1 MIPRDTYMS
10 TLLAFKD
17 KDAIKIVTG
26 IRRCGKSTLLDMFAG
41 KLLESGIPKEKLI
54 RLNFE
59 SMRYE
64 TIKDYRSLYEEVAGR
79 ITGPGKH
86 YIILDEVQMID
97 GWPRAVNSFRVDFD
111 VDIYITG
118 SNAYLLSSD
127 FATLLSGRYV
137 EIKMLP
143 LSFREYLDFNAFDPV
158 MSDDQK
164 FEFYLKYGGMPA
176 VAQYNFRAS
185 DINVALDGIYS
196 SVILRDVA
204 ERNKITDQTLLRKL
218 VLFLADNVGNL
229 TSPNRIG
236 NVLDR
241 EGDLNESKR
250 KKNPAGKTISA
261 YIEALEKAYVFY
273 GVNRYDLKG
282 KEYLKTQSKYYIVDT
297 GIRNMLLGYRDVDR
311 GHILENVV
319 YFEILRRGYDVAI
332 GRIRDNEVDFVAAKP
347 EGKIYY
353 QVAETLAGEK
363 TRDRELTPLRSIHD
377 GHEKVVLSMDRNFV
391 TSYDGI
397 RVINVV
403 DWLLSSY

>member
-1 MIPRDTYMS
+1 
-10 TLLAFKD
+10 
-17 KDAIKIVTG
+17 
-26 IRRCGKSTLLDMFAG
+26 
-41 KLLESGIPKEKLI
+41 
-54 RLNFE
+54 
-59 SMRYE
+59 
-64 TIKDYRSLYEEVAGR
+64 
-79 ITGPGKH
+79 
-86 YIILDEVQMID
+86 
-97 GWPRAVNSFRVDFD
+97 
-111 VDIYITG
+111 ITG

-143 LSFREYLDFNAFDPV
+143 LSFREYLDFNTFEPGT
-158 MSDDQK
+158 SDDQK
-164 FEFYLKYGGMPA
+164 FESYLKYGGMP
-176 VAQYNFRAS
+176 VVSRYNFRQR
-185 DINVALDGIYS
+185 DINAALDGIYS

-229 TSPNRIG
+229 TSPNKIG
-236 NVLDR
+236 NVLAR
-241 EGDLNESKR
+241 EGELNESKR
-250 KKNPAGKTISA
+250 KKNPAGKTISG

-273 GVNRYDLKG
+273 GVNRYDLRG

-297 GIRNMLLGYRDVDR
+297 GIRNMLLGYRDVNR

-332 GRIRDNEVDFVAAKP
+332 GRIGENEVDFVAVRP
-347 EGKIYY
+347 DEKIYY

-363 TRDRELTPLRSIHD
+363 TRERELTPLRSIHD
-377 GHEKVVLSMDRNFV
+377 GYEKVILSMDRNFV

-397 RVINVV
+397 KVVNVA